1 MERRS
6 DGTEPVPGPVRAD
19 PVSLGGLFPAVYEEL
34 RRLARRHLRHEPS
47 DNTVTTTALVH
58 DAYLRLID
66 QRQVDWGNRAL
77 FMATAATSMRRILVD
92 HARSRRSPRRG
103 GALVR
108 VTFDDVDIAAEDH
121 AELLL
126 AVDDALDQLADFDA
140 RQAQVVECR
149 FFGGLTE
156 VETAEAIGVS
166 LRTVKRDWA
175 KARSWLYQAISPD
188 AVE

>member
-1 MERRS
+1 
-6 DGTEPVPGPVRAD
+6 
-19 PVSLGGLFPAVYEEL
+19 
-34 RRLARRHLRHEPS
+34 
-47 DNTVTTTALVH
+47 
-58 DAYLRLID
+58 
-66 QRQVDWGNRAL
+66 
-77 FMATAATSMRRILVD
+77 
-92 HARSRRSPRRG
+92 
-103 GALVR
+103 